1 MLSNNDIIKLRSIG
15 IEQVAEACNLTV
27 KRHTSLCPFHSDTR
41 PSLTFNVKK
50 NLYRCFVCD
59 AKGGP
64 IDLVMH
70 MMNLSF
76 YDACHWLAQTFSIIL
91 DDDTERQFKNITP
104 RKVKPA
110 KPSLSPS
117 LSQIDV
123 RHLATLMC
131 QPYLNDEAKKFLFDE
146 RKIKP
151 EVVKQLGLSSISS
164 PVPMSGDLNGSW
176 FNAPSL
182 LIPYR
187 DIDGKLISVQARY
200 LGNDKSKPR
209 FQFPK
214 GSKCSIFNLP
224 ALELLQREEHI
235 FISEGVTD
243 CLALMSAGFK
253 AIAIPSATLL
263 KPEDKMLLSSLSS
276 TLSLHW
282 HIYPD
287 RDKPGEKLFLDL
299 IELLS
304 PSTGGAGGGLVV
316 RHQLP
321 EGFKDIGQY
330 YAYLHREEAVKPLN
344 S

>member
-1 MLSNNDIIKLRSIG
+1 MLSNKDINTLRSIG

-41 PSLTFNVKK
+41 PSLTFNVKR
-50 NLYRCFVCD
+50 NFYRCFVCD

-76 YDACHWLAQTFSIIL
+76 YDACHWLAQTFNIIL

-110 KPSLSPS
+110 HKAKPEPTV
-117 LSQIDV
+117 DV

-131 QPYLNDEAKKFLFDE
+131 QPYLNDEAKHFLFDE
-146 RKIKP
+146 RKINP
-151 EVVKQLGLSSISS
+151 DVVKQLGLSSISS

-182 LIPYR
+182 LIPYK
-187 DIDGKLISVQARY
+187 DIEGNLVSVQARY
-200 LGNDKSKPR
+200 LGHSPFKGETERVPR

-214 GSKCSIFNLP
+214 GSTCSIFNLP
-224 ALELLQREEHI
+224 ILKTLNPGDPL
-235 FISEGVTD
+235 FVTEGVSD
-243 CLALMSAGFK
+243 CLAMLSAGFN

-263 KPEDKMLLSSLSS
+263 KPSDVKLLRDFVI
-276 TLSLHW
+276 

-287 RDKPGEKLFLDL
+287 RDAPGEKLFLD
-299 IELLS
+299 IKELLS
-304 PSTGGAGGGLVV
+304 PSTRGAGGGLVV

-330 YAYLHREEAVKPLN
+330 YAFIHKN
-344 S
+344 D

>member
-1 MLSNNDIIKLRSIG
+1 MIDSFKIQQLRDLP
-15 IEQVAEACNLTV
+15 IEGVAERLGLEV
-27 KRHTSLCPFHSDTR
+27 KRHKSLCPFHDDSR
-41 PSLTFNVKK
+41 PSLTFNTHK
-50 NLYRCFVCD
+50 NTYCCFVCQ
-59 AKGGP
+59 AHGGT

-70 MMNLSF
+70 HLNKSF
-76 YDACHWLAQTFSIIL
+76 AEACKWLADENNIIIEKYKS
-91 DDDTERQFKNITP
+91 TK
-104 RKVKPA
+104 KSSS
-110 KPSLSPS
+110 SLSSS
-117 LSQIDV
+117 LTNVDV

-131 QPYLNDEAKKFLFDE
+131 QPYLNDEAKHFLYDE

-187 DIDGKLISVQARY
+187 DLDGNLISVQARY
-200 LGNDKSKPR
+200 LGKDKNKPR

-214 GSKCSIFNLP
+214 GSKCTIFNLP

-235 FISEGVTD
+235 FISEGVSD

-263 KPEDKMLLSSLSS
+263 KPEDKKLLSSLSS
-276 TLSLHW
+276 TLSLQW

-287 RDKPGEKLFLDL
+287 RDAPGERLFLDL
-299 IELLS
+299 VALCN
-304 PSTGGAGGGLVV
+304 TVT

-321 EGFKDIGQY
+321 EGYKDVGEY
-330 YAYLHREEAVKPLN
+330 YAAIKSKEV
-344 S
+344 